1 MILMIWYNL
10 YYIDIDKSCRLVKGL
25 RIHICNHS
33 KTSLCVGDQKWQL
46 SFCQILE
53 SKGLVKITCV
63 LAVIYWYCRVKHG
76 HLQDFR
82 LACYRYKCPGGP
94 FLFDFGWVL
103 PLFVPR
109 KRRRLSCVFS
119 RNLLEFW
126 IFPLFKC
133 WKHPQGISLYF
144 PFVASVDWTSSD
156 WNWRIEFFLGAK
168 KVALSVDC
176 RRWLHWHCM

>member
-1 MILMIWYNL
+1 M
-10 YYIDIDKSCRLVKGL
+10 KGL

-33 KTSLCVGDQKWQL
+33 KTSLCVGGQKRQL

-82 LACYRYKCPGGP
+82 LACYRYKCP
-94 FLFDFGWVL
+94 WWTI
-103 PLFVPR
+103 FVWFWMAFATFFPR
-109 KRRRLSCVFS
+109 NRRRLFCLFS

-133 WKHPQGISLYF
+133 WKRPQGISLYF
-144 PFVASVDWTSSD
+144 PSVGSVDWTSLA

>member
-1 MILMIWYNL
+1 M
-10 YYIDIDKSCRLVKGL
+10 KGL

-103 PLFVPR
+103 PLFFREKGEDCLVCF
-109 KRRRLSCVFS
+109 LEIFWSFGFS
-119 RNLLEFW
+119 
-126 IFPLFKC
+126 LFLNVGSTPEVSVC
-133 WKHPQGISLYF
+133 ISLLW
-144 PFVASVDWTSSD
+144 PVWIGLL
-156 WNWRIEFFLGAK
+156 RIEIGELSFFLVRK
-168 KVALSVDC
+168 KS
-176 RRWLHWHCM
+176 R